1 MIRLMAMVL
10 MGGALVAQTP
20 DAPKADAAK
29 AETAPAKPARENGL
43 YAVMN
48 TTLGAITLR
57 LFEKETPVTV
67 KNFTGLVR
75 GTKEFRDPK
84 TGQMVKR
91 PFFTG
96 ITFHRVIPG
105 FMIQAGDPTAR
116 GDYNAGYAIADE
128 FVPTLKFDVPG
139 RLAMANIGEPHTG
152 STQFFITDG
161 TPTHL
166 NGHHTI
172 FGQVIDGQDVVKK
185 IAGVPT
191 VSDKPKTPVKIL
203 SIKLERE
210 GPAPAAP
217 AGAKK
222 TGVVKKAAPAAKAP
236 AKK

>member
-20 DAPKADAAK
+20 DAPKADAQK
-29 AETAPAKPARENGL
+29 AEAAPKPARENGL

-48 TTLGAITLR
+48 TTQGAITMR
-57 LFEKETPVTV
+57 LFEKETPITV
-67 KNFTGLVR
+67 RNFTGLVR

-105 FMIQAGDPTAR
+105 FMIQVGDPTGR
-116 GDYNAGYAIADE
+116 GDYNAGYTIADE

-139 RLAMANIGEPHTG
+139 RVAMANIGEPHTG

-161 TPTHL
+161 TPAHL
-166 NGHHTI
+166 NGKHTI
-172 FGQVIDGQDVVKK
+172 FGQVIDGQDVVKM
-185 IAGVPT
+185 IASVET

-203 SIKLERE
+203 SIKLERT
-210 GPAPAAP
+210 GPPPAPPAA
-217 AGAKK
+217 AKK
-222 TGVVKKAAPAAKAP
+222 TGTAKKAAPPKAP